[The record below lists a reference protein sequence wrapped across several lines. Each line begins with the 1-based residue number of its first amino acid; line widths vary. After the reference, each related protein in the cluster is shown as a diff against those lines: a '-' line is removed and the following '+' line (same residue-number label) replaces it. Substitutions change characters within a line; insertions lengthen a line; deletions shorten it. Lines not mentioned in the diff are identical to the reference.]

1 MRLALW
7 NAATLHCPLL
17 PLHFLCTF
25 VYFHFL
31 LSLSSSSPL
40 TSNTLVC
47 LYINSFMFFP
57 LCLSLSCMNTCSY
70 IHPYL
75 VLFVK
80 QNLFQWDGNQV
91 KGNHAVT
98 VQLLIV
104 PPHPTLFIDCEPQ
117 TRQMLSLYASSIFYI
132 HLPSRNSWLLQ
143 YLFDCSEWVPP
154 VCSMRCPWSQCI
166 HPKCPWLK
174 HPVAGLLSMKLKNVH
189 LIQEGCQEI

>member
-91 KGNHAVT
+91 KGNHAVI

-104 PPHPTLFIDCEPQ
+104 PPPSLLTVSPKQGRCSVC
-117 TRQMLSLYASSIFYI
+117 MLPAFSTSIF
-132 HLPSRNSWLLQ
+132 LPGIPDYCSICLIVVSECLLFVQ
-143 YLFDCSEWVPP
+143 CDVLEVSASIQNVP
-154 VCSMRCPWSQCI
+154 
-166 HPKCPWLK
+166 
-174 HPVAGLLSMKLKNVH
+174 G
-189 LIQEGCQEI
+189 